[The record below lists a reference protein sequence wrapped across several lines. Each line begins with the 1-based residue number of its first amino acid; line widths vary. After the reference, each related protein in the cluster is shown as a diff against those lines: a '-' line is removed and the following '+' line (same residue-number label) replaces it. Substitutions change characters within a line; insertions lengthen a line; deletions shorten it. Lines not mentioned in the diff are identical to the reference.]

1 MSKFAVMEDKIEIME
16 LNGGETMNIS
26 FIENNVPAGFP
37 SPAQD
42 QNSDSLDLNRELINS
57 PSSTFCARVSGD
69 SMIDCGINDGDLL
82 IIDKALVPHDGS
94 IAVCF
99 IDGDFM
105 VKRIS
110 IKEDG
115 LYLMPENRSY
125 KPIKVSEESNFQVW
139 GIVTHIIK
147 SVKC

>member
-1 MSKFAVMEDKIEIME
+1 MEEKINILGLEPNE
-16 LNGGETMNIS
+16 EMNIS
-26 FIENNVPAGFP
+26 LMSNKVPAGFP

-42 QNSDSLDLNRELINS
+42 SDSDSLDLNRELIHN
-57 PSSTFCARVSGD
+57 PSSTFCAHVSGD

-82 IIDKALVPHDGS
+82 IIDKALTPHEGS

-99 IDGDFM
+99 MDGEFT
-105 VKRIS
+105 VKRLS

-115 LYLMPENRSY
+115 IYLIPANKQY
-125 KPIKVSEESNFQVW
+125 PPIHVHEESNFQVW

-147 SVKC
+147 TLKN

>member
-1 MSKFAVMEDKIEIME
+1 MENKIDILE
-16 LNGGETMNIS
+16 LSSSENINIS
-26 FIENNVPAGFP
+26 FLNNKIPAGFP

-42 QNSDSLDLNRELINS
+42 ADSDILDLNRELIHS

-82 IIDKALVPHDGS
+82 IIDKALTPHDGS
-94 IAVCF
+94 IAVCY
-99 IDGDFM
+99 IDGDFT

-110 IKEDG
+110 VQNDG
-115 LYLMPENRSY
+115 IFLMPANHKYR
-125 KPIKVSEESNFQVW
+125 PIPVSEDNNFQVW

-147 SVKC
+147 TVRS

>member
-1 MSKFAVMEDKIEIME
+1 MEDNLKISGLSPNVTEHNLYV
-16 LNGGETMNIS
+16 LNS
-26 FIENNVPAGFP
+26 NVPAGFP

-42 QNSDSLDLNRELINS
+42 ADSDTIDLNRELIHS

-82 IIDKALVPHDGS
+82 IIDKALTPHDGS
-94 IAVCF
+94 IAVCY
-99 IDGDFM
+99 IDGDFT

-110 IKEDG
+110 LRNDG
-115 LYLMPENRSY
+115 IYLMPANSKY
-125 KPIKVSEESNFQVW
+125 QPIPISEESNFQVW

-147 SVKC
+147 TVRS

>member
-1 MSKFAVMEDKIEIME
+1 MENKIDILE
-16 LNGGETMNIS
+16 LSSSENIIIS
-26 FIENNVPAGFP
+26 FLNNKIPAGFP

-42 QNSDSLDLNRELINS
+42 ADSDILDLNRELIHS

-82 IIDKALVPHDGS
+82 IIDKALTPHDGS
-94 IAVCF
+94 IAVCY
-99 IDGDFM
+99 IDGDFT

-110 IKEDG
+110 VQNDG
-115 LYLMPENRSY
+115 IFLMPANRKY
-125 KPIKVSEESNFQVW
+125 RPIPVSEDNNFQVW

-147 SVKC
+147 TVRS